1 MAPLVRL
8 LKEDGRFAVTVL
20 ASGQHSDMLQQ
31 ALAHFR
37 IAADVNLNVMR
48 ERQTLDH
55 VTSAVLLG
63 VGAFL
68 DRSPQDM
75 LLVHGDTTTTLGA
88 AMAGFYRGVPVGH
101 VEAGLRSHN
110 MALPFPEEAN
120 RVLADRLASLFFA
133 PTPGDAENLRRD
145 IEDRKS
151 VV

>member
-20 ASGQHSDMLQQ
+20 ASGQHADMLQQ

-37 IAADVNLNVMR
+37 IAVDVNLNVMR

-68 DRSPQDM
+68 DGSPQDM
-75 LLVHGDTTTTLGA
+75 LLVHGDTTTTFGA
-88 AMAGFYRGVPVGH
+88 ALAGFYRGVPVGH

-110 MALPFPEEAN
+110 MAIPFPEEAN
-120 RVLADRLASLFFA
+120 RVLWPPFSS
-133 PTPGDAENLRRD
+133 RRP
-145 IEDRKS
+145 RGMRRT
-151 VV
+151 